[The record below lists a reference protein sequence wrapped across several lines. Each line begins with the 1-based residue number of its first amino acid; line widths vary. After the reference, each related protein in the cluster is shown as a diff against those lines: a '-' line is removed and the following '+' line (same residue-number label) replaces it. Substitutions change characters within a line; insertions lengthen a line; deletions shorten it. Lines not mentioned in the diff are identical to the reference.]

1 MSYCSWHEYGLGINF
16 SDFDVACDKAGD
28 PITVEDIERLLKVA
42 PKLQRDVH
50 EYIEGVKEDNPGVE
64 ITIQNYREFDQDFSL
79 ELSQIF
85 AQAVAEAE
93 DLTHVYACESYE
105 NGHFVLFGQGY
116 PWNLNEREKA
126 ITKEEVEDI
135 FYKYLKILK
144 PSLGET
150 VNVEIDFQ
158 SVENGG

>member
-1 MSYCSWHEYGLGINF
+1 MSYCSWHEYGLGIDF

-28 PITVEDIERLLKVA
+28 PITVADIERLLEVA

-50 EYIEGVKEDNPGVE
+50 EYIEGVKEDNPDVE
-64 ITIQNYREFDQDFSL
+64 IKVDDYRCFDDNYRL
-79 ELSQIF
+79 ELAYIF
-85 AQAVAEAE
+85 AQAVSEAE

-105 NGHFVLFGQGY
+105 NDHFVLFGQGY
-116 PWNLNEREKA
+116 PWNLNEREKS